1 MEQSFFEAPL
11 SKAIPH
17 GLVEDMAAENINSLE
32 DFVCYALGGK
42 IQELLIEKL
51 AKTRGQRKFVVPLT
65 RLSLDIGTK
74 RQTEGVS
81 EVSLETPMPAKD
93 VDSLQK
99 RHKSAHGY

>member
-11 SKAIPH
+11 SKAIPQ
-17 GLVEDMAAENINSLE
+17 GLVEYMAAENINSLE
-32 DFVCYALGGK
+32 DFCVLCTREE
-42 IQELLIEKL
+42 IQELLTEKL
-51 AKTRGQRKFVVPLT
+51 AQTRGQRKFVVPLT

-81 EVSLETPMPAKD
+81 EVGLETPMPAKD